1 MASKWLARPA
11 HRKRRRRRRKNGAH
25 AAHSP
30 IKPSLPSQ
38 CPSLMGGHACALD
51 RFGWGGGAVGGV
63 WVALGNARRLSTAGR
78 QPVTHLLS
86 LAPRACFVV
95 VVIREAAAAAVVV
108 GTPQT
113 HKPLCVAVDI
123 RVSHGISVAR
133 WKAASV
139 AVDRC
144 PPSAACTRAAGHPSS
159 TADEHTPQ
167 AGPHTHSLRIPNH
180 DSNPY
185 RGWCSRAH
193 SKMGKVIRSKWRR
206 GRVCVWVFVW
216 GMGYGGGD
224 ERTEGEQRQVAAAAA
239 GVPAGPGT
247 RSNPPASIDGCWG
260 SAGWHGW

>member
-1 MASKWLARPA
+1 MPWIDLV
-11 HRKRRRRRRKNGAH
+11 
-25 AAHSP
+25 
-30 IKPSLPSQ
+30 
-38 CPSLMGGHACALD
+38 GGEALS
-51 RFGWGGGAVGGV
+51 GV

-95 VVIREAAAAAVVV
+95 VVIREAAAAAAVV

-144 PPSAACTRAAGHPSS
+144 PPSAACTCAAGHPSS

-167 AGPHTHSLRIPNH
+167 TCSHTHSLRIPNH
-180 DSNPY
+180 DSNPH

-206 GRVCVWVFVW
+206 GRVCVGICMGEW
-216 GMGYGGGD
+216 GKGEATS
-224 ERTEGEQRQVAAAAA
+224 ERK
-239 GVPAGPGT
+239 
-247 RSNPPASIDGCWG
+247 G
-260 SAGWHGW
+260 SSGR